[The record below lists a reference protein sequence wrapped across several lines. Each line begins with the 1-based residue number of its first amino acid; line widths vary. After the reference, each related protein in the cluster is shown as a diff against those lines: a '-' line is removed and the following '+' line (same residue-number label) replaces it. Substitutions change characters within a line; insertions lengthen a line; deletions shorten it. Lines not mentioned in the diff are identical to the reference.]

1 MTQCKISDSGRAP
14 SSTSTSTRTE
24 EGGSP
29 RYINTPPLRT
39 PEVQR
44 GGRYNVY
51 TTNIPD
57 TRPPFGSLPVSQH
70 AGLISLS
77 RQHVTKVFLN
87 LSNYAAGDSWAS
99 FLWSRKLTGSGC
111 TVSGYRGVGGV
122 GVGGYG
128 ENADLWLKQRV
139 RLINSGQKLRTT
151 TKIIHEQ
158 KTKTKN
164 RQSEGGKNE
173 HNQQKKD
180 LRGSLKTTRWNQN
193 TKFVGFFNP
202 FSLFIFFSKNNK
214 RNEINHS
221 NKHTAFVCPVLI
233 CWAYDYDEWI
243 TFCLNQINPTE
254 KYIRTKI

>member
-1 MTQCKISDSGRAP
+1 M
-14 SSTSTSTRTE
+14 
-24 EGGSP
+24 
-29 RYINTPPLRT
+29 
-39 PEVQR
+39 QR

-57 TRPPFGSLPVSQH
+57 TRPPFGSLSVSQH

-139 RLINSGQKLRTT
+139 RLINSEQKLRT
-151 TKIIHEQ
+151 K
-158 KTKTKN
+158 KTKN
-164 RQSEGGKNE
+164 QEQKRKTKKPTEWGGKNE
-173 HNQQKKD
+173 HNQQKKICGD
-180 LRGSLKTTRWNQN
+180 LSKQHDETRILNLLDSSTPSASL
-193 TKFVGFFNP
+193 F
-202 FSLFIFFSKNNK
+202 FSLRTI
-214 RNEINHS
+214 NETKLTTQISTLLLCVLYLFVELMITIN
-221 NKHTAFVCPVLI
+221 
-233 CWAYDYDEWI
+233 E
-243 TFCLNQINPTE
+243 
-254 KYIRTKI
+254 